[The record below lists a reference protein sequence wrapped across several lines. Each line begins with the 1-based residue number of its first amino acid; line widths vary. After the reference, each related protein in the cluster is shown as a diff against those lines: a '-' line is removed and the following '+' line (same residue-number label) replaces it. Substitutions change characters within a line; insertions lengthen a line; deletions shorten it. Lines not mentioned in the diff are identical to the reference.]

1 MNRYR
6 DSGFQIPDA
15 WTNVN
20 MGDQGGKKF
29 LITGGTSGLG
39 LATATALT
47 AKGGEV
53 TITARDL
60 KKGARAQDQ
69 SGAAHLL
76 QLDLA
81 NLASIREAAAK
92 VTTSYDVVILNAGV
106 MAIPYRLTSDG
117 FEMQL
122 GTNHLGHF
130 AFAGLIKNQ
139 IKDRLI
145 SVSSQ
150 AHRLGNFGD
159 QSIDEIRSRALG
171 KGKYSPWSAYGDS
184 KLANLLFVNEVE
196 RRRLREKWGFISI
209 AAHPGWANTNLQKVG
224 PMMAGRSFQ
233 AKAMIATSA
242 LLAQTPLEG
251 AYPTLCAAT
260 YPNIL
265 GASYLGPNGI
275 GEMRG
280 TPKFTHGK
288 ALAYDQNLASRLW
301 EVSEELT
308 GVTWDG

>member
-6 DSGFQIPDA
+6 DSGFQIPEA

-20 MGDQGGKKF
+20 MGDQSGKKF

-39 LATATALT
+39 LAAATALT

-53 TITARDL
+53 TITARDPR
-60 KKGARAQDQ
+60 KGARAQES
-69 SGAAHLL
+69 SGAAHLIE
-76 QLDLA
+76 LDLA
-81 NLASIREAAAK
+81 NLASIRDCATSI
-92 VTTSYDVVILNAGV
+92 TTEFDVVILNAGV
-106 MAIPYRLTSDG
+106 MAIPYRLTADG

-139 IKDRLI
+139 IKERLI
-145 SVSSQ
+145 SVASQ
-150 AHRLGNFGD
+150 AHRLGTFGD
-159 QSIDEIRSRALG
+159 HSKDEIRTRALG

-184 KLANLLFVNEVE
+184 KLANLLFINEIE
-196 RRRLREKWGFISI
+196 RRRLREKWNFISI

-251 AYPTLCAAT
+251 AYPVLAAAT

-265 GASYLGPNGI
+265 GASYLGPRGL

-288 ALAYDQNLASRLW
+288 ALAYDQTLAKNLW

-308 GVTWDG
+308 GVTWEN

>member
-6 DSGFQIPDA
+6 DSGFQIPEA
-15 WTNVN
+15 WTHVN
-20 MGDQGGKKF
+20 MSDQSGKKF

-39 LATATALT
+39 LAAATALT

-53 TITARDL
+53 TITARDM
-60 KKGARAQDQ
+60 KKGERAQES
-69 SGAAHLL
+69 SGAAHLI

-81 NLASIREAAAK
+81 NLASIRECAASI
-92 VTTSYDVVILNAGV
+92 TSPYDVVILNAGV
-106 MAIPYRLTSDG
+106 MAIPYRLTVDG

-130 AFAGLIKNQ
+130 AFAGLIKDQ

-145 SVSSQ
+145 SMSSQ
-150 AHRLGNFGD
+150 AHRLGTFGD
-159 QSIDEIRSRALG
+159 HSKEEIRSRALG

-184 KLANLLFVNEVE
+184 KLANLLFTHEIE
-196 RRRLREKWGFISI
+196 RRRLRAHWSFISI
-209 AAHPGWANTNLQKVG
+209 AAHPGWSNTNLQKVG
-224 PMMAGRSFQ
+224 PMMAGRTLQ
-233 AKAMIATSA
+233 AKAMIASSA

-251 AYPTLCAAT
+251 AYPVLAAAT

-265 GASYLGPNGI
+265 GASYLGPRGL

-288 ALAYDQNLASRLW
+288 ALAYDQTLARNLW

-308 GVTWDG
+308 GVSWEG

>member
-1 MNRYR
+1 
-6 DSGFQIPDA
+6 
-15 WTNVN
+15 
-20 MGDQGGKKF
+20 MGDQSGKKF

-39 LATATALT
+39 LAAATALT

-53 TITARDL
+53 TITARDP
-60 KKGARAQDQ
+60 KKGAPAQES
-69 SGAAHLL
+69 SGAAHLIE
-76 QLDLA
+76 LDLA
-81 NLASIREAAAK
+81 NLASIRDCASSI
-92 VTTSYDVVILNAGV
+92 TTEFDVVILNAGV
-106 MAIPYRLTSDG
+106 MAIPYRLTADG

-145 SVSSQ
+145 SVASQ
-150 AHRLGNFGD
+150 AHRLGTFGD
-159 QSIDEIRSRALG
+159 HSKDEIRTRALG

-184 KLANLLFVNEVE
+184 KLANLLFVNEIE
-196 RRRLREKWGFISI
+196 RRRLREKWNFISI

-251 AYPTLCAAT
+251 AYPVLAAAT

-265 GASYLGPNGI
+265 GASYLGPHGL

-288 ALAYDQNLASRLW
+288 ALAYDQTLAKNLW

-308 GVTWDG
+308 GVTWEN

>member
-1 MNRYR
+1 
-6 DSGFQIPDA
+6 
-15 WTNVN
+15 
-20 MGDQGGKKF
+20 MGDQSGKKF

-39 LATATALT
+39 LAAATALT

-53 TITARDL
+53 TITARDP
-60 KKGARAQDQ
+60 KKGARAQES
-69 SGAAHLL
+69 SGAAHLIE
-76 QLDLA
+76 LDLA
-81 NLASIREAAAK
+81 NLASIRDCATSI
-92 VTTSYDVVILNAGV
+92 TTEFDVVILNAGV
-106 MAIPYRLTSDG
+106 MAIPYRLTADG

-145 SVSSQ
+145 SVASQ
-150 AHRLGNFGD
+150 AHRLGTFGD
-159 QSIDEIRSRALG
+159 HSKDEIRTRALG

-184 KLANLLFVNEVE
+184 KLANLLFVNEIE
-196 RRRLREKWGFISI
+196 RRRLREKWNFISI

-251 AYPTLCAAT
+251 AYPILAAAT

-265 GASYLGPNGI
+265 GASYLGPRGL

-288 ALAYDQNLASRLW
+288 ALAYDQTLAKNLW

-308 GVTWDG
+308 GVTWEN

>member
-1 MNRYR
+1 
-6 DSGFQIPDA
+6 
-15 WTNVN
+15 
-20 MGDQGGKKF
+20 MGDQSGKKF

-39 LATATALT
+39 LAAATALT

-53 TITARDL
+53 TITARDPR
-60 KKGARAQDQ
+60 KGARAQES
-69 SGAAHLL
+69 SGAAHLIE
-76 QLDLA
+76 LDLA
-81 NLASIREAAAK
+81 NLASIRDCAASIS
-92 VTTSYDVVILNAGV
+92 TEFDVVILNAGV
-106 MAIPYRLTSDG
+106 MAIPYRLTADG

-139 IKDRLI
+139 IKERLI
-145 SVSSQ
+145 SVASQ
-150 AHRLGNFGD
+150 AHRLGTFGD
-159 QSIDEIRSRALG
+159 HSKDEIRTRALG

-184 KLANLLFVNEVE
+184 KLANLLFVNEIE
-196 RRRLREKWGFISI
+196 RRRLREKWNFISI

-251 AYPTLCAAT
+251 AYPILAAAT

-265 GASYLGPNGI
+265 GASYLGPRGL

-288 ALAYDQNLASRLW
+288 ALAYDQTLAKNLW

-308 GVTWDG
+308 GVTWEN

>member
-6 DSGFQIPDA
+6 DSGFQIPQG
-15 WTNVN
+15 WTHLT
-20 MGDQGGKKF
+20 MADQSGKKF

-39 LATATALT
+39 LAAATALA

-53 TITARDL
+53 TITARDP
-60 KKGARAQDQ
+60 KKGLRAQES
-69 SGAAHLL
+69 SGAAHLIE
-76 QLDLA
+76 LDLA
-81 NLASIREAAAK
+81 NLESIRECAASI
-92 VTTSYDVVILNAGV
+92 TTNFDVVILNAGV
-106 MAIPYRLTSDG
+106 MAIPYRLTADG

-145 SVSSQ
+145 SVASQ
-150 AHRLGNFGD
+150 AHRLGTFGD
-159 QSIDEIRSRALG
+159 HSKDEIRTRALG

-184 KLANLLFVNEVE
+184 KLANLLFVHEVE
-196 RRRLREKWGFISI
+196 RRRLREKWNFISI

-233 AKAMIATSA
+233 TKAMIATSA

-251 AYPTLCAAT
+251 AYPILAAAT
-260 YPNIL
+260 LPNIL
-265 GASYLGPNGI
+265 GASYLGPRGL

-288 ALAYDQNLASRLW
+288 ALAYDQLLAKNLW

-308 GVTWDG
+308 DVAWEK

>member
-1 MNRYR
+1 
-6 DSGFQIPDA
+6 
-15 WTNVN
+15 
-20 MGDQGGKKF
+20 MGDQSGKKF

-39 LATATALT
+39 LAAATALT

-53 TITARDL
+53 TITARDP
-60 KKGARAQDQ
+60 KKGARAQES
-69 SGAAHLL
+69 SGAAHLIE
-76 QLDLA
+76 LDLA
-81 NLASIREAAAK
+81 NLASIRDCATSI
-92 VTTSYDVVILNAGV
+92 TTEFDVVILNAGV

-130 AFAGLIKNQ
+130 AFAGLMKNQ

-145 SVSSQ
+145 SVASQ
-150 AHRLGNFGD
+150 AHRLGTFGD
-159 QSIDEIRSRALG
+159 HSKDEIRTRALG

-184 KLANLLFVNEVE
+184 KLANLLFVNEIE
-196 RRRLREKWGFISI
+196 RRRLREKWNFISI

-251 AYPTLCAAT
+251 AYPILAAAT

-265 GASYLGPNGI
+265 GASYLGPRGL

-288 ALAYDQNLASRLW
+288 ALAYDQTLAKNLW

-308 GVTWDG
+308 GVTWEN

>member
-1 MNRYR
+1 MNSYR
-6 DSGFQIPDA
+6 SSEFQIPAA
-15 WTNVN
+15 WTEQS
-20 MGDQGGKKF
+20 MGDQSGKKF

-53 TITARDL
+53 TITARNL
-60 KKGARAQDQ
+60 KKGARAQEL

-76 QLDLA
+76 ELDLA
-81 NLASIREAAAK
+81 DLSSIREAASR
-92 VTTSYDVVILNAGV
+92 VTSPIDIVILNAGI
-106 MAIPYRLTSDG
+106 MATPYRLSVDG

-130 AFAGLIKNQ
+130 AFTGLIRSQ
-139 IKDRLI
+139 IKERLI
-145 SVSSQ
+145 SISSQ
-150 AHRLGNFGD
+150 AHRLGTFGD
-159 QSIDEIRSRALG
+159 QSKDEIRNRALG

-184 KLANLLFVNEVE
+184 KLANLLFVNELE
-196 RRRLREKWGFISI
+196 RRRNRENSSFIAI
-209 AAHPGWANTNLQKVG
+209 ASHPGWANTNLQKVG
-224 PMMAGRSFQ
+224 PMMVGRSLQ
-233 AKAMIATSA
+233 ARAMIATSA
-242 LLAQTPLEG
+242 MLAQTPLEG
-251 AYPTLCAAT
+251 AYSTLCAAT

-265 GASYLGPNGI
+265 GASYLGPRGL

-288 ALAYDQNLASRLW
+288 ALAYDQRLATNLW

-308 GVTWDG
+308 GVMWAG

>member
-1 MNRYR
+1 
-6 DSGFQIPDA
+6 
-15 WTNVN
+15 
-20 MGDQGGKKF
+20 MGDQSGKKF

-39 LATATALT
+39 LAAATALT

-53 TITARDL
+53 TITARDPR
-60 KKGARAQDQ
+60 KGARAQES
-69 SGAAHLL
+69 SGAAHLIE
-76 QLDLA
+76 LDLA
-81 NLASIREAAAK
+81 NLASIRDCATSI
-92 VTTSYDVVILNAGV
+92 TTEFDVVIFNAGV
-106 MAIPYRLTSDG
+106 MAIPYRLTADG

-139 IKDRLI
+139 IKERLI
-145 SVSSQ
+145 SVASQ
-150 AHRLGNFGD
+150 AHRLGTFGD
-159 QSIDEIRSRALG
+159 HSKDEIRTRALG

-184 KLANLLFVNEVE
+184 KLANLLFINEIE
-196 RRRLREKWGFISI
+196 RRRLREKWNFISI

-251 AYPTLCAAT
+251 AYPILAAAT

-265 GASYLGPNGI
+265 GASYLGPRGL

-288 ALAYDQNLASRLW
+288 ALAYDQALAKNLW

-308 GVTWDG
+308 GVTWEN